1 MLNNDTVVDV
11 NWLKLLVETI
21 TNNDNVGMAQ
31 SLVLTEGIPEI
42 YYKKNGTINLL
53 GHNIMEIFDINESG
67 IGEIFQATGCS
78 LIIKKEIVDT
88 LGTLFPDEYFA
99 YAEDTYLSFCVKF
112 LGYRILHNTN
122 SIVHHKG
129 NASFKKHN
137 SKELYFYQER
147 NRLLNLRLFFP
158 KSLGFNYYFYLY
170 YNFCMKFILSL
181 FVKRYSVS
189 SLIKAYRWIR
199 KNKVWIKEKR
209 NALSKDFTKS
219 ENDVLMFLTSKLVND
234 SNLFTKLVNV
244 SSLLYC
250 KLTGI
255 HILENKRI

>member
-1 MLNNDTVVDV
+1 
-11 NWLKLLVETI
+11 
-21 TNNDNVGMAQ
+21 
-31 SLVLTEGIPEI
+31 
-42 YYKKNGTINLL
+42 
-53 GHNIMEIFDINESG
+53 
-67 IGEIFQATGCS
+67 
-78 LIIKKEIVDT
+78 
-88 LGTLFPDEYFA
+88 
-99 YAEDTYLSFCVKF
+99 
-112 LGYRILHNTN
+112 
-122 SIVHHKG
+122 
-129 NASFKKHN
+129 
-137 SKELYFYQER
+137 
-147 NRLLNLRLFFP
+147 
-158 KSLGFNYYFYLY
+158 
-170 YNFCMKFILSL
+170 MKFILSL